1 MKGTGT
7 HMKSINRIL
16 AATDFAPLGNA
27 AVERAIMLAAR
38 DKARLHVVHAFP
50 KLSTLNAILAT
61 GDSLHG
67 QLRVGAQEHLE
78 DLVRRAGADAATIN
92 AEVVEGS
99 AAEVISRAAGD
110 FSPDLIVIGAHAKG
124 AVQQF
129 FLGGTASRILVRA
142 NCPVLVVRQ
151 PTKADYARVLAA
163 VDLEPDSTR
172 VIENALAMSRH
183 GRIIVAHAYQPPFDS
198 RLRLNAISAEY
209 FERLAENEA
218 AKAQSRM
225 AELIAT
231 LALTGANLQTRVTRG
246 HPNPV
251 LLDLA
256 VEINAD
262 LIVALRHK
270 GSRIEE
276 TIMGSI
282 ARLLAYYAPCDVL
295 LA

>member
-1 MKGTGT
+1 MKPI
-7 HMKSINRIL
+7 KQIL
-16 AATDFAPLGNA
+16 AATDFSPLGNA
-27 AVERAIMLAAR
+27 AVARAIMLSAR
-38 DKARLHVVHAFP
+38 NKANLHVVYAFP
-50 KLSTLNAILAT
+50 KPSTLHAILSM
-61 GDSLHG
+61 GDILHG
-67 QLRVGAQEHLE
+67 QLREAAQKSLA
-78 DLVRRAGADAATIN
+78 DLIRLAGAGAGAATIN
-92 AEVVEGS
+92 AQVLEGS
-99 AAEVISRAAGD
+99 ASEVISRAAAE
-110 FSPDLIVIGAHAKG
+110 FLPDLIVIGAHAKG

-129 FLGGTASRILVRA
+129 FLGGTASRILARA
-142 NCPVLVVRQ
+142 SCPVLVVRQ
-151 PTKADYARVLAA
+151 AIQSDYARVLAA
-163 VDLEPDSTR
+163 VDLEPDSAR
-172 VIENALAMSRH
+172 VIENALAMTHH
-183 GRIIVAHAYQPPFDS
+183 GRITVAHAYQSPFDS
-198 RLRLNAISAEY
+198 RLQYSPISAEHV
-209 FERLAENEA
+209 ESLAENEA

-231 LALTGANLQTRVTRG
+231 HKLTGASLETRVTRG

-276 TIMGSI
+276 AIMGSI

>member
-1 MKGTGT
+1 MKPI
-7 HMKSINRIL
+7 KRIL
-16 AATDFAPLGNA
+16 AATDFSPLGNA

-38 DKARLHVVHAFP
+38 VKAELHVVHAFP
-50 KLSTLNAILAT
+50 KLGTLNALLAT

-78 DLVRRAGADAATIN
+78 DLVRQAGSGAATIN
-92 AEVVEGS
+92 AEVLEGS

-110 FSPDLIVIGAHAKG
+110 LSPDLIAIGAHAKG

-129 FLGGTASRILVRA
+129 FLGGTASRILMRA
-142 NCPVLVVRQ
+142 GCPVLVVRQ
-151 PTKADYARVLAA
+151 PTQADYARVLAA

-172 VIENALAMSRH
+172 VIENALAMSHH
-183 GRIIVAHAYQPPFDS
+183 GRITVAHAYQSPFDS
-198 RLRLNAISAEY
+198 TLHYSAISAEY
-209 FERLAENEA
+209 LERLAESEA
-218 AKAQSRM
+218 KKALSRM
-225 AELIAT
+225 AELIAPHE
-231 LALTGANLQTRVTRG
+231 LTGASLQTRVTRG
-246 HPNPV
+246 HPNPI

-256 VEINAD
+256 AEINAD

-270 GSRIEE
+270 GSRVEE

-282 ARLLAYYAPCDVL
+282 ARLLAYSAPCDVL

>member
-1 MKGTGT
+1 
-7 HMKSINRIL
+7 
-16 AATDFAPLGNA
+16 
-27 AVERAIMLAAR
+27 
-38 DKARLHVVHAFP
+38 
-50 KLSTLNAILAT
+50 
-61 GDSLHG
+61 
-67 QLRVGAQEHLE
+67 
-78 DLVRRAGADAATIN
+78 
-92 AEVVEGS
+92 
-99 AAEVISRAAGD
+99 VISRAAGD

-142 NCPVLVVRQ
+142 SCPVLVVRQ
-151 PTKADYARVLAA
+151 PTQAEYARVLAA
-163 VDLEPDSTR
+163 VDLKPDSTR
-172 VIENALAMSRH
+172 VIENALAMSHH
-183 GRIIVAHAYQPPFDS
+183 GRITVAHAYQSPFDS
-198 RLRLNAISAEY
+198 RPHYRAISAEY
-209 FERLAENEA
+209 LERLAENEA
-218 AKAQSRM
+218 TKAQSRM

-231 LALTGANLQTRVTRG
+231 HELTGASLQTRVIRG

-251 LLDLA
+251 LFDLA

-276 TIMGSI
+276 AIMGSI

>member
-1 MKGTGT
+1 MKPI
-7 HMKSINRIL
+7 KRIL
-16 AATDFAPLGNA
+16 AATDFSPLGNA

-38 DKARLHVVHAFP
+38 EKAKLHAVHAFP
-50 KLSTLNAILAT
+50 KLDALNAILAT

-67 QLRVGAQEHLE
+67 QLRGAAQENLDE
-78 DLVRRAGADAATIN
+78 LTRQAAAGAAKIS
-92 AEVVEGS
+92 AEVLEGS

-110 FSPDLIVIGAHAKG
+110 FSPDLIVSGAHAKG

-129 FLGGTASRILVRA
+129 FLGGTASRILERA
-142 NCPVLVVRQ
+142 SCPVLVVRQ
-151 PTKADYARVLAA
+151 PTQADYARVLAA
-163 VDLEPDSTR
+163 VDLESDSTR
-172 VIENALAMSRH
+172 VIENAMAISRH
-183 GRIIVAHAYQPPFDS
+183 GQITVAHAYQSPFDS
-198 RLRLNAISAEY
+198 RLHYHAISAEHL
-209 FERLAENEA
+209 ERLAENEA
-218 AKAQSRM
+218 TKAQSRM

-231 LALTGANLQTRVTRG
+231 AELTGANLQTRIIRG

-251 LLDLA
+251 LFDLA
-256 VEINAD
+256 AEMNAD

-276 TIMGSI
+276 AIMGSI

>member
-1 MKGTGT
+1 MKPI
-7 HMKSINRIL
+7 KRIL
-16 AATDFAPLGNA
+16 AATDFSPLGNA

-38 DKARLHVVHAFP
+38 EKAKLHVVHAFP
-50 KLSTLNAILAT
+50 KLGTLNAILAT

-67 QLRVGAQEHLE
+67 RLRVGAQEYLE
-78 DLVRRAGADAATIN
+78 DLVRQAGAGAATIN
-92 AEVVEGS
+92 AEVLEGS
-99 AAEVISRAAGD
+99 AADVTSRAASD

-142 NCPVLVVRQ
+142 SCPVLVVRQ
-151 PTKADYARVLAA
+151 PTQADYARVLAA

-172 VIENALAMSRH
+172 VIENALAMLHH
-183 GRIIVAHAYQPPFDS
+183 GRITVAHAYQPPFDS
-198 RLRLNAISAEY
+198 RLNYSANSAEY
-209 FERLAENEA
+209 LERLAENGA
-218 AKAQSRM
+218 TKAQSRM

-231 LALTGANLQTRVTRG
+231 HELTRASLQTRVIRG